1 MNHCGAEEFVWHHR
15 SGEPGAGRSKGHTG
29 LLAQPSTLNI
39 NKDESVNQA
48 ELIEKVAAAAELDKA
63 QAGRVVDAVLS
74 AVSDALK
81 AGDKVSLSSLG
92 IFDINDRKARQ
103 GRNPAT
109 GEAIQIAASKS
120 IKFRPTKS
128 LKEAVSPPTKSVPA
142 KSAAKP
148 KAKTAS
154 TKKKPDEK

>member
-1 MNHCGAEEFVWHHR
+1 M
-15 SGEPGAGRSKGHTG
+15 
-29 LLAQPSTLNI
+29 
-39 NKDESVNQA
+39 NQA
-48 ELIEKVAAAAELDKA
+48 ELIDKVAEAAELDKA
-63 QAGRVVDAVLS
+63 QAGLVVDAVLS

-81 AGDKVSLSSLG
+81 AGEKVSLSSLG

-128 LKEAVSPPTKSVPA
+128 LKEAVSPPTKSKPAKDSAVSKKTPKAEAEPVPA
-142 KSAAKP
+142 KKKPAAK
-148 KAKTAS
+148 
-154 TKKKPDEK
+154 

>member
-1 MNHCGAEEFVWHHR
+1 MH
-15 SGEPGAGRSKGHTG
+15 
-29 LLAQPSTLNI
+29 LLSPSLSLN
-39 NKDESVNQA
+39 KEDVVNQA
-48 ELIEKVAAAAELDKA
+48 ELIEKVAASAELEKA
-63 QAGRVVDAVLS
+63 EAGRLVDAVLT

-128 LKEAVSPPTKSVPA
+128 LKDAVSPPTKSTPA
-142 KSAAKP
+142 KGAAKSD
-148 KAKTAS
+148 AKTAAP
-154 TKKKPDEK
+154 KKKAAAK